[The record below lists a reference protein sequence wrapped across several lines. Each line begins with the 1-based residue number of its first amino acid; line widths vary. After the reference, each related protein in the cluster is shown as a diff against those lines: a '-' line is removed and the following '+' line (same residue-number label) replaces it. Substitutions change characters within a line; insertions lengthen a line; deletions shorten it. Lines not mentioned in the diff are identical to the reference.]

1 MTTNA
6 IYKAGVPAV
15 SAVPSYTNSAVSATT
30 GVSVQPNAAVSP
42 QTGLPAYLSSNGAT
56 GTTVYGVKAA
66 GSLNVNN
73 LATVAP
79 ARNTPQS

>member
-6 IYKAGVPAV
+6 IYKAGVPAASATPTYTTVPV
-15 SAVPSYTNSAVSATT
+15 SASVGRASNTGVGTVSA
-30 GVSVQPNAAVSP
+30 
-42 QTGLPAYLSSNGAT
+42 QTGIPTYLGAN